1 MKNKIE
7 KIAMHYGAAAQMCK
21 TVEELAELTA
31 EIQRYNL
38 LAFKHQV
45 SMGEVSEQMQKIIEE
60 MADVEIMLEQIKF
73 LFNIDE
79 EVKAMKAFKISRQL
93 DRMARGE

>member
-1 MKNKIE
+1 MKNNIQ
-7 KIAMHYGAAAQMCK
+7 KIAMQYGAAAQMCK

-38 LAFKHQV
+38 LAFKKKV
-45 SMGEVSEQMQKIIEE
+45 SSYDFSKQLQKIIEE

-79 EVKAMKAFKISRQL
+79 EVKAMKCFKISRQL
-93 DRMARGE
+93 ERMARGE